1 MIDRGLLYKEWKHHQ
16 SLFMTIF
23 CVLFLITPASII
35 DQYNDYQNILHNF
48 SDRARFVIDYT
59 PTGSILS
66 TWRIGIAIILAI
78 FQLGVERSRGWLDFT
93 LSLPYTRSQ
102 VFNTKFLLG
111 GMVLITSQL
120 LSYLLSEVLLIILK
134 PESVL
139 FFQHYMIG
147 SLVVSF
153 MAYALVMAAGAMTG
167 HIFAQLLTAFSVTIM
182 PFLLIVLPFLNLR
195 ILFERDS
202 FWHHLSLIDNTLLQF
217 CIPIIYINAGAWLS
231 ESMYILLIPATM
243 SILFYLIGY
252 CCFIKHPSE
261 RTGSFFLWKQLD
273 RPVQILVIIFGIL
286 GFGYMGYDAD
296 DSLIGYGVGMI
307 IGAVVGFLVSYFLI
321 YKKTK
326 Y

>member
-1 MIDRGLLYKEWKHHQ
+1 MIDRGLLYKEWKQDQ
-16 SLFMTIF
+16 SLFITIF
-23 CVLFLITPASII
+23 CLLFLITPASII

-48 SDRARFVIDYT
+48 SDRAHFVIDYT
-59 PTGSILS
+59 PTGSVS
-66 TWRIGIAIILAI
+66 FTWRIGIAIILAVY
-78 FQLGVERSRGWLDFT
+78 QLGVERSRGWLDFT
-93 LSLPYTRSQ
+93 LSLPYTRGQ
-102 VFNTKFLLG
+102 VFNTKFFLG
-111 GMVLITSQL
+111 VIVLIASQL
-120 LSYLLSEVLLIILK
+120 LSYLLSELLFIILK

-139 FFQHYMIG
+139 FFQHYMMG

-195 ILFERDS
+195 IIFERDT
-202 FWHHLSLIDNTLLQF
+202 FWHQFPLLDNTLLQF
-217 CIPIIYINAGAWLS
+217 CIPIVYINTGAWLS
-231 ESMYILLIPATM
+231 ESMYILLIPAIM

-252 CCFIKHPSE
+252 FCFIKHSIE

-286 GFGYMGYDAD
+286 GFGFIGYDAD

-307 IGAVVGFLVSYFLI
+307 IGAVVGFLLSYFLI